1 MNVCR
6 LAAGLLAA
14 LVIGATGA
22 ATAPQKPGRLPAKPL
37 SSTRTPPAM
46 EVTIVRAATPGCSP
60 NCPEWISANGM
71 ITAGTVARF
80 KIVLERLG
88 DRKLPVLL
96 NSLGGSVPDA
106 YAIGRLIRKNG
117 LDVAVGETEYLPCH
131 DTEKECSRLKKEGI
145 RFGTPHTYNAK
156 CVSACPFLLAAGV
169 RRLVGRNAIVGVH
182 EFASYQTTIRI
193 LRKYQVTTK
202 KSFWGPDKQSKKLIS
217 EKKVGESTERVAT
230 RAADYEK
237 ARKYFVEMGVSESI
251 MALVHKARHESLHVL
266 TVSELKSTG
275 LMTEAAPVD
284 ALFAAATEPAT
295 VKSEV
300 PAAEP
305 AKAAKKIEPPKKS
318 AAIPTRKR
326 SAKVA
331 Q

>member
-6 LAAGLLAA
+6 LAATLLAA
-14 LVIGATGA
+14 LVIGASGA
-22 ATAPQKPGRLPAKPL
+22 AVAAQKPARLPAK
-37 SSTRTPPAM
+37 SMNSTRTPPAM
-46 EVTIVRAATPGCSP
+46 EVSIVRAATPGCSL

-71 ITAGTVARF
+71 ITSGTVARF
-80 KIVLERLG
+80 RIVLERLG

-106 YAIGRLIRKNG
+106 YAIGRMIRKKG

-131 DTEKECSRLKKEGI
+131 DTEKECARLKKEGV

-156 CVSACPFLLAAGV
+156 CVSACPFLLAAGM
-169 RRLVGRNAIVGVH
+169 RRLVGRTAIVGVH

-193 LRKYQVTTK
+193 LRKYQITTK

-217 EKKVGESTERVAT
+217 EKKVGESTQRVAT

-275 LMTEAAPVD
+275 LMTEAAPLD
-284 ALFAAATEPAT
+284 ALFVAATEPAAVT
-295 VKSEV
+295 SEV
-300 PAAEP
+300 PVAEP
-305 AKAAKKIEPPKKS
+305 AKPVTKSDPPKKN
-318 AAIPTRKR
+318 AAMPVRKR
-326 SAKVA
+326 SAKIA